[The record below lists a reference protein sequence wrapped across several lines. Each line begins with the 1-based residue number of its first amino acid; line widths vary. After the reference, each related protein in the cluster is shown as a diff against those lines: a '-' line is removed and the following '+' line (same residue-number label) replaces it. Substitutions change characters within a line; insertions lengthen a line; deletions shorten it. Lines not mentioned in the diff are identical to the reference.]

1 MNLGQEQGGE
11 QTMSSSEVPRGQ
23 EEEQKEVRSAQG
35 QQEQPEDD
43 LKKFAKDLRRSFHCL
58 PPLRLLLLELKKEE
72 RVEVSLRMTS
82 MAEVERLA
90 RKMRIECHGGCECLP
105 GILDAYDLYPD
116 VNEMLYMGLISYF
129 AVQGCSQTVQYL
141 VEGRRESI
149 RPMIT
154 VLRFLV
160 AQEVIEVKV
169 VVAKLVRAE
178 LKCFEEKRPP
188 PEEERV
194 CLVMEI
200 TRGNRWKNFYDIVF
214 EKKRSRR

>member
-11 QTMSSSEVPRGQ
+11 QTMNSSEAPRGQ
-23 EEEQKEVRSAQG
+23 EEVRSAQG

-43 LKKFAKDLRRSFHCL
+43 LKKFAEDLRRSFHCL
-58 PPLRLLLLELKKEE
+58 PPLRLLLLELKDKES
-72 RVEVSLRMTS
+72 VDVSLRMTD

-90 RKMRIECHGGCECLP
+90 KKMRIECHGGCECLP